1 METRKWLLIPLILL
15 MLCAG
20 GIPAQA
26 QVDDQPL
33 DDEFVFSLVIMTI
46 DHNLMTGRN
55 EVRDLTA
62 LKDYVNLYYDDRLA
76 MVNDP
81 DDHAWLGRQKAQLTQ
96 MLDNKIDDRVSK
108 DAELIDFFIDLF
120 STADDNQGN
129 AQQTTAQRL
138 QTISGSDNPPQD
150 YFEVMESMVMTDIEL
165 QVNLLLDIDIINTQ
179 PSLAPA
185 IADSSGWS
193 YNVPAITDS
202 TSPITPSSSDGNDGS
217 GGADFWGDASSG
229 DDDSGIGGDSSAPIG
244 DSSAPISGGDDGGNS
259 VDSVLMYKPVRFV
272 NTGFE
277 PVTVVVETYDPPPG
291 YEGEPIPTASTVVF
305 PETNSS
311 GLLNLPEGIYTFCYY
326 WQLDEDYN
334 NDDYFD
340 YHHRTTGT
348 FTLNEYS
355 SDNPESANA
364 VTLTPDSVVSNPNGK
379 CGESAPQN
387 NSGLTSE
394 QQVNQGTHTYSI
406 YYSAPGA
413 DWLDGQSGTMVM
425 SVIFYDGGAQV
436 GLVDNTKYTLTPVG
450 TNVYTWTDPENGKVQ
465 TYTFTLD
472 GFELQAVVSLGG
484 EAYASV
490 MYATLSD

>member
-1 METRKWLLIPLILL
+1 MKHRKWLFGVVILL
-15 MLCAG
+15 VFSFSALSV
-20 GIPAQA
+20 QA
-26 QVDDQPL
+26 QEDAPPI
-33 DDEFVFSLVIMTI
+33 DDEFVDALVMMAVNH
-46 DHNLMTGRN
+46 DMMAGKN
-55 EVRDLTA
+55 EAGDLWA
-62 LKDYVNLYYDDRLA
+62 LREAVNDYYDDRIMSLGTFGDTA
-76 MVNDP
+76 DLKAKQQRLVGKL
-81 DDHAWLGRQKAQLTQ
+81 DD
-96 MLDNKIDDRVSK
+96 KIKKVQGVD
-108 DAELIDFFIDLF
+108 LIEFFVDLF
-120 STADDNQGN
+120 SESVDNQGGT
-129 AQQTTAQRL
+129 QQNVAQRL
-138 QTISGSDNPPQD
+138 QTISGSDDPPQY
-150 YFEVMESMVMTDIEL
+150 YFEVMEAMVMTDIEL

-202 TSPITPSSSDGNDGS
+202 TSPISPSSSGGDDDS

-379 CGESAPQN
+379 CGEAAPQSPGQN
-387 NSGLTSE
+387 PSSLTPEE
-394 QQVNQGTHTYSI
+394 QANQGTHTYSI
-406 YYSAPGA
+406 YIHAPDVEFFDGETNTEVINVVFSNGSVQIGVVGDTQYTYNWVSTNTYSG
-413 DWLDGQSGTMVM
+413 
-425 SVIFYDGGAQV
+425 I
-436 GLVDNTKYTLTPVG
+436 N
-450 TNVYTWTDPENGKVQ
+450 PENGDLE
-465 TYTFTLD
+465 TYIFTMEGIEAHSTF
-472 GFELQAVVSLGG
+472 FEADVTSICTRQ
-484 EAYASV
+484 
-490 MYATLSD
+490 D